1 MPGMSVL
8 TIEQLSS
15 LNPFNEMDEHL
26 VKQLLAKSEVI
37 FYEAGGTILK
47 KNQESDYHH
56 YLIRGDIEVRSSF
69 FERFNFEHSDKRATY
84 PLENMAGREA
94 QVTAQSKCRVVRFAV
109 ADLDKATTAAPLPDY
124 KLDPV
129 DDAKLDGGYMVEDSS
144 LNADWMSGF
153 LHSPLVNHVSA
164 RDIQQLLVHIEDI
177 NYEAGAVVVSAGEYG
192 DYFYVV
198 KSGLAMVKTDP
209 KGPYKGKEFS
219 LMPGSYF
226 GEEALVGNT
235 IRNAEI
241 YMETAG
247 QLGRVNQK
255 TFNEFIRDSLVVK
268 TNADKV
274 ANILKEPDDH
284 NVILDVRLYPE
295 YRQGHRDNSKNIPLV
310 SLREQL
316 DQLDIG
322 KSYYITPEGGPRS
335 ELATFLMRQAGFDAV
350 LLQESGAG

>member
-1 MPGMSVL
+1 MSVL

-15 LNPFNEMDEHL
+15 LNPFSEMDEHL
-26 VKQLLAKSEVI
+26 VKQLLGKAEVI
-37 FYEAGGTILK
+37 FYEAGSTILK
-47 KNQESDYHH
+47 KNQDSDYQH

-69 FERFNFEHSDKRATY
+69 FERFNFKHGDKRAVY

-94 QVTAQSKCRVVRFAV
+94 QVTAQSKCQVVRFAI
-109 ADLDKATTAAPLPDY
+109 ADLDNATTAAPLPDY
-124 KLDPV
+124 NLDKV
-129 DDAKLDGGYMVEDSS
+129 DDEELDGGYMVADST

-177 NYEAGAVVVSAGEYG
+177 DYEAGSVVVSAGEYG

-247 QLGRVNQK
+247 QLGRVDQK
-255 TFNEFIRDSLVVK
+255 TFNAFIRDSLVVK
-268 TNADKV
+268 TRADKV
-274 ANILKEPDDH
+274 ANILKEPDEH

-350 LLQESGAG
+350 LLQESDAG